1 MPLQFPEECEATEG
15 RRQNV
20 PPETWGWSAWTFLHA
35 FAYSFP
41 DKPSAIEKQAARIL
55 LENLN
60 FYLPCT
66 SCRSN
71 VVAELKKH
79 PLKDSD
85 LQDATSFGKW
95 MAALHNQVSARLGK
109 PVMPYEQRVKSVLR
123 GQAAPAAPHRL
134 GITTAAA
141 TGDAGMVAGIV
152 VTVLVALAVLAA
164 VAVYYSRRRVKINE
178 GFKISRV

>member
-20 PPETWGWSAWTFLHA
+20 PPETWGWGAWTFLHA

-41 DKPSAIEKQAARIL
+41 DKPSAIEKQAARNL

-60 FYLPCT
+60 FYLPCK

-71 VVAELKKH
+71 VVAELKTH

-85 LQDATSFGKW
+85 LQDATSLGKW
-95 MAALHNQVSARLGK
+95 IAALHNQVSARLGK

-123 GQAAPAAPHRL
+123 GQTAPAPHRL
-134 GITTAAA
+134 DITTAAA
-141 TGDAGMVAGIV
+141 TCDAGMVAGIV
-152 VTVLVALAVLAA
+152 VTVLIALAVLAA
-164 VAVYYSRRRVKINE
+164 VAVYYSRRR
-178 GFKISRV
+178 FKISRV